1 MIISDC
7 DETFNYWEPLN
18 LLSRGFGKQTW
29 EYSPEFAIRSYAYLL
44 PYYLLNIP
52 MAWACDWFNL
62 PSYYQFYFIR
72 IVLVTFTM
80 YTEWKLY
87 KSLTKNYCSTIGN
100 WYLFLTSIAP
110 GMSHAGVAL
119 LPSSFGMQC
128 VNLFVSYALYDFSV
142 GSSVKALTWLMIG
155 GIVGW
160 PFIMALGI
168 PYGIYVIMQWKRGP
182 QVVAKV
188 VAYCGLNLMAILIVV
203 ITVDSGFYQTLVVIP
218 LNIVLYNVFGG
229 EGEGPEIFGVE
240 PFSYYVLN
248 LLLNFNITA
257 VLALLGMVFT
267 VKNHHNWFVVNATLT
282 LWCLIFGLQP
292 HKEER
297 FLYPVYS
304 LIIVNGAITMD
315 WGMGVVS
322 VVLDRV
328 CGKKRVISTIMTIV
342 KLVVVVS
349 TLTVSLLRIVNLVE
363 NYSTPLTVSK
373 YLSQN
378 EECLETKTVCVG
390 REWYHFPTSFFLPQ
404 NHRLGF
410 VKSGFDGLLPG
421 DFIENSDIFTA
432 TSEIPPGMNNKNQF
446 SEGKVIS
453 LHQCDYYID
462 NSGPTNGIEPLII
475 QENGSAAPGW
485 SIINCSP
492 IINPAGAH
500 HGIGRLLW
508 IPDQLRNQIPYQVET
523 MEFCLAQ
530 RERETERDRDRE

>member
-1 MIISDC
+1 
-7 DETFNYWEPLN
+7 
-18 LLSRGFGKQTW
+18 
-29 EYSPEFAIRSYAYLL
+29 
-44 PYYLLNIP
+44 
-52 MAWACDWFNL
+52 MAWACDLFNL

-72 IVLVTFTM
+72 VLLVTFTM

-87 KSLTKNYCSTIGN
+87 MSLTKNYSANVGN
-100 WYLFLTSIAP
+100 WYMFLTSIAP

-168 PYGIYVIMQWKRGP
+168 PYGIYVLMQWKRVPQKGP
-182 QVVAKV
+182 KVVAKV
-188 VAYCGLNLMAILIVV
+188 VTYCVLNLMAILTIV
-203 ITVDSGFYQTLVVIP
+203 ITVDSGFYQRIVLIP

-248 LLLNFNITA
+248 LLLNFNVTA
-257 VLALLGMVFT
+257 VLAFLGVFIT
-267 VKNHHNWFVVNATLT
+267 VKNHHNWFVVNGALA
-282 LWCLIFGLQP
+282 LWCLIFGSQP

-328 CGKKRVISTIMTIV
+328 CDKKRLVISTVMGVV
-342 KLVVVVS
+342 KLVVVVL

-373 YLSQN
+373 YLSES
-378 EECLETKTVCVG
+378 EESVETKTVCIG

-421 DFIENSDIFTA
+421 DFIENTDIFTA

-453 LHQCDYYID
+453 LDQCDYYID

-508 IPDQLRNQIPYQVET
+508 IPHQIRNQIPYQVET
-523 MEFCLAQ
+523 MEFCLAE
-530 RERETERDRDRE
+530 REREK